1 MKIRL
6 TLTPGFTTSFTSAL
20 MLMLAQ
26 SGMVWAAVD
35 NHLMSE
41 PITPNQFITVETT
54 AMPQVIQLDGV
65 VEPVNQGTV
74 AAQTS
79 GRVIG
84 VYVDVNDHV
93 SQGQVLLEISAVQQS
108 ASLDAAQAQLAS
120 ALAQNREAQ
129 AQVNRYRQLFP
140 KGAISRDQMDSAEA
154 RAKSSAAAVQS
165 AQAQVA
171 QAKESLGYTS
181 IRAPYAGV
189 VTERHVELGETVA
202 PGTPLVSGF
211 SLQKMRIETSIP
223 QRYHTKVQTASQ
235 FRVMAPSHEAVT
247 PTDYSL
253 FSYADPQSHHFKLRL
268 SLPDNTAS
276 LVPGMWVKTEFV
288 YASRNVL
295 MIPQT
300 AVIRRAELSAVYR
313 LVSED
318 LVPDD
323 LVTEDR
329 VPDARVLNPVRLGQ
343 TYGDYVEVL
352 SGLEPGDR
360 IANPAI
366 PAQTVSVTE
375 GQ

>member
-20 MLMLAQ
+20 MFMLAQ
-26 SGMVWAAVD
+26 SGVVWANVD
-35 NHLMSE
+35 KQLMSE
-41 PITPNQFITVETT
+41 TPNQFVTVETT
-54 AMPQVIQLDGV
+54 AMPQVILLDGV

-108 ASLDAAQAQLAS
+108 AALDAAQARLAS

-181 IRAPYAGV
+181 ITAPYAGV

-211 SLQKMRIETSIP
+211 SLQKLRIETSIP
-223 QRYHTKVQTASQ
+223 QRYHTKVQTVSQ

-247 PTDYSL
+247 PTEYSL
-253 FSYADPQSHHFKLRL
+253 FSYADPQSHNFKLRL

-313 LVSED
+313 LLPE
-318 LVPDD
+318 D
-323 LVTEDR
+323 LVTEDL

-366 PAQTVSVTE
+366 PAQTASVTE